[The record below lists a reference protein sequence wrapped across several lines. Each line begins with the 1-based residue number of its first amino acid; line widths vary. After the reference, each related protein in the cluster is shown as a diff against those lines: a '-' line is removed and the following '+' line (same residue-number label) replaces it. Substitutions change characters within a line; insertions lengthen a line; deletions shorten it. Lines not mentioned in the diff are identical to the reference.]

1 VLASNLANIETPG
14 FRARELDF
22 ADALR
27 HAFDATS
34 PAAGDPPAP
43 RVIEDPAGVAR
54 ADGNTVD
61 LDREMAKLSANGM
74 DYLAL
79 ATILNRRIALLRTA
93 IEETP

>member
-1 VLASNLANIETPG
+1 
-14 FRARELDF
+14 
-22 ADALR
+22 
-27 HAFDATS
+27 
-34 PAAGDPPAP
+34 
-43 RVIEDPAGVAR
+43 VIEDPAGVAR